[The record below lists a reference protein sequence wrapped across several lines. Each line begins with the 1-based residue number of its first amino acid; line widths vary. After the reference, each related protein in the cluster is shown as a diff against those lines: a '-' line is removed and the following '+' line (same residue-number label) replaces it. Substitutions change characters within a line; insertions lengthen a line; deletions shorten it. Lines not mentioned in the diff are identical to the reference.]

1 MKNVGECWMC
11 VYQNGSDYLLF
22 AASMMCAHFNYKTP
36 DRRAAAGSAGCSP
49 LSVKINLSPVFV
61 SSRILSVPCNFRIH
75 LTLSSSSRA
84 TTAATPRQLRG
95 PPADSSFEPSSF
107 VRFLVFSARQY
118 FTPWQPPA
126 ACMCRWCS
134 DVSIIAEVQKHSGCQ
149 NILNSFVI
157 STKKTIALR

>member
-1 MKNVGECWMC
+1 MC

-36 DRRAAAGSAGCSP
+36 DRREAAAAGWSP

-107 VRFLVFSARQY
+107 VRFLVFSA
-118 FTPWQPPA
+118 PA
-126 ACMCRWCS
+126 IFHPVTAASSLHVMVMLRCLNHRRGAKTLG
-134 DVSIIAEVQKHSGCQ
+134 VSKH
-149 NILNSFVI
+149 FE
-157 STKKTIALR
+157 